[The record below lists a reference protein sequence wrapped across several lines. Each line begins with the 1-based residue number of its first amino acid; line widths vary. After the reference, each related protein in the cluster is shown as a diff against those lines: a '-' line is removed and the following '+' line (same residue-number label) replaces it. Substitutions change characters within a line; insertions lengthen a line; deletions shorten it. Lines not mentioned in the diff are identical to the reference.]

1 MNAGSG
7 GGGRA
12 GGGEGRGEGRC
23 KQHYKHMILCLLQL
37 VRGFVSSKYNVI
49 TKKQSKVN
57 KPPLRMSAWEKLQEV
72 PLSKSRQIYE
82 YML

>member
-1 MNAGSG
+1 MVVVVGPEG
-7 GGGRA
+7 

-37 VRGFVSSKYNVI
+37 LEDLCTQNVI
-49 TKKQSKVN
+49 TMKQSKVN

-72 PLSKSRQIYE
+72 PLSKSRQ
-82 YML
+82 MH